1 MQDKCVIELV
11 YGDFREQMKE
21 VVEHLEKAFGFANG
35 LQKDILTEYG
45 FELLKLS

>member
-1 MQDKCVIELV
+1 MIEVV
-11 YGDFREQMKE
+11 YGDFHEQLKE

-35 LQKDILTEYG
+35 LQKEMITEYG